1 MARGEVEVYG
11 FGGRQGQEEGTD
23 GQRGGQEGE
32 RNIGGRDANI
42 HPGKI
47 STGRRKT
54 EQGDAKIRP
63 RDGARRGERKV
74 GTTQVPTK
82 DNRGQRSEVGVV
94 GGGAR
99 QGPGRDSRRRAPRP
113 TGKGRQGDPDREER
127 EKRKKEKRVIS
138 RPGRHP

>member
-1 MARGEVEVYG
+1 MQIHIRGRYPQE
-11 FGGRQGQEEGTD
+11 GGRQSREMQKSVHGMERDERRWAPRRFPRKITEG
-23 GQRGGQEGE
+23 
-32 RNIGGRDANI
+32 
-42 HPGKI
+42 
-47 STGRRKT
+47 
-54 EQGDAKIRP
+54 
-63 RDGARRGERKV
+63 
-74 GTTQVPTK
+74 
-82 DNRGQRSEVGVV
+82 RGQRSEVGVV

>member
-1 MARGEVEVYG
+1 MQIYIRGRYPQE
-11 FGGRQGQEEGTD
+11 GGRQSREMQKSVHGMESDE
-23 GQRGGQEGE
+23 
-32 RNIGGRDANI
+32 
-42 HPGKI
+42 
-47 STGRRKT
+47 
-54 EQGDAKIRP
+54 
-63 RDGARRGERKV
+63 ERKV